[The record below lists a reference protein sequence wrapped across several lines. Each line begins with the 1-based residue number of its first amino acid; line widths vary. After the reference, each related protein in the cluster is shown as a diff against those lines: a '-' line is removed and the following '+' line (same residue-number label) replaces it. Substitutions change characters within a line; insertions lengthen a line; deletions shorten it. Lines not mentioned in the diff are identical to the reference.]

1 MVRNTLETLK
11 SAPIISHL
19 LHFKISRSR
28 NLVCNPLVSQEDIED
43 ILVRMVNS
51 TGESKM
57 GELKNK
63 LFKGLTEHDIL
74 TWEEEK
80 MRYQRKM
87 GRKVTDLEFLRY
99 LMMKASRPVIK
110 TKDGVSTGFLTGQG
124 PIYEKGDTL
133 LERYRSHSPS
143 ESEDS
148 VIRKPQVRTVDEK

>member
-1 MVRNTLETLK
+1 
-11 SAPIISHL
+11 
-19 LHFKISRSR
+19 
-28 NLVCNPLVSQEDIED
+28 
-43 ILVRMVNS
+43 
-51 TGESKM
+51 M

-87 GRKVTDLEFLRY
+87 GRKVTDLEFLRF

-133 LERYRSHSPS
+133 LERYRSH
-143 ESEDS
+143 ESTNQEAAPA
-148 VIRKPQVRTVDEK
+148 RKPTTPTNRDL

>member
-1 MVRNTLETLK
+1 
-11 SAPIISHL
+11 
-19 LHFKISRSR
+19 
-28 NLVCNPLVSQEDIED
+28 
-43 ILVRMVNS
+43 
-51 TGESKM
+51 M

-87 GRKVTDLEFLRY
+87 GRKVTDLEFLRF

-110 TKDGVSTGFLTGQG
+110 TKDGVSSGFLTGQG

-133 LERYRSHSPS
+133 LERYRSHGSMNPAS
-143 ESEDS
+143 QTE
-148 VIRKPQVRTVDEK
+148 RKPTQRRKPSP

>member
-1 MVRNTLETLK
+1 
-11 SAPIISHL
+11 
-19 LHFKISRSR
+19 
-28 NLVCNPLVSQEDIED
+28 
-43 ILVRMVNS
+43 
-51 TGESKM
+51 M

-124 PIYEKGDTL
+124 PIYEKSDAL
-133 LERYRSHSPS
+133 IERYRSQESTDS
-143 ESEDS
+143 EASS
-148 VIRKPQVRTVDEK
+148 TRKPNTHSVRNL

>member
-1 MVRNTLETLK
+1 
-11 SAPIISHL
+11 
-19 LHFKISRSR
+19 
-28 NLVCNPLVSQEDIED
+28 
-43 ILVRMVNS
+43 
-51 TGESKM
+51 M

-87 GRKVTDLEFLRY
+87 GRKVTDLEFLRF

-133 LERYRSHSPS
+133 LERYRSQGSMNPADIVERKTS
-143 ESEDS
+143 E
-148 VIRKPQVRTVDEK
+148 RKKSIQ

>member
-1 MVRNTLETLK
+1 
-11 SAPIISHL
+11 
-19 LHFKISRSR
+19 
-28 NLVCNPLVSQEDIED
+28 
-43 ILVRMVNS
+43 
-51 TGESKM
+51 M

-133 LERYRSHSPS
+133 LDRYRSTGSMNP
-143 ESEDS
+143 EGLME
-148 VIRKPQVRTVDEK
+148 RKQSKSKLHDV

>member
-1 MVRNTLETLK
+1 M
-11 SAPIISHL
+11 S
-19 LHFKISRSR
+19 
-28 NLVCNPLVSQEDIED
+28 
-43 ILVRMVNS
+43 
-51 TGESKM
+51 
-57 GELKNK
+57 ELKNK

-87 GRKVTDLEFLRY
+87 GRKVTDLEFLRF

-133 LERYRSHSPS
+133 LERYRSQAPT
-143 ESEDS
+143 DS
-148 VIRKPQVRTVDEK
+148 TSQSARKPQTRSKSDY